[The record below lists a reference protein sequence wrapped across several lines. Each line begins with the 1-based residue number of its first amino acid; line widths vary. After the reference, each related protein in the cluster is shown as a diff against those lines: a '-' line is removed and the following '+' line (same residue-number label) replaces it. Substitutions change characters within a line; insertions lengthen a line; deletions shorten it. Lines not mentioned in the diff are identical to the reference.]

1 MFQLFLVEF
10 HQSFRA
16 FKVIYNTSHNWGIWY
31 LNLWC
36 LLQVIALNSS
46 QSAEGELYVDDGKSF
61 EFQRGAYIHRRFIFS
76 DGKLTSLN
84 MAPSGNNGRLF
95 STECVVERIILLGH
109 PSRPKS
115 ALIEP
120 SNKETEIEMGPL
132 RVQRSRIASVL
143 TIRKPNVR
151 VTDDWTI
158 RILWDPVN
166 LLIWWNTI
174 SRLHWWCKAHCTKVA
189 TCKAMKHL
197 SRIMKWA
204 TSALG

>member
-1 MFQLFLVEF
+1 M
-10 HQSFRA
+10 
-16 FKVIYNTSHNWGIWY
+16 
-31 LNLWC
+31 
-36 LLQVIALNSS
+36 QVIALNSS

-158 RILWDPVN
+158 RIL
-166 LLIWWNTI
+166 
-174 SRLHWWCKAHCTKVA
+174 
-189 TCKAMKHL
+189 
-197 SRIMKWA
+197 
-204 TSALG
+204 